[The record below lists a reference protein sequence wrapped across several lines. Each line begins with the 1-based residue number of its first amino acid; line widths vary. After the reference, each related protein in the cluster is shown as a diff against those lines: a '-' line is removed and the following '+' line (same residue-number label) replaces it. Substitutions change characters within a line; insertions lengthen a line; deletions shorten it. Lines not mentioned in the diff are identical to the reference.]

1 MTETR
6 EFIHTVGK
14 LRDDGAY
21 VVTRRGADSA
31 GNTKVFDDF
40 AALERLYEQLPTEF
54 TAQDVDGTGTGI
66 TGSRRHMLVRH
77 LGEHPSFGCAITRHN
92 PLTVTKQSP
101 ESRSDDESARAD

>member
-1 MTETR
+1 MTEKQ
-6 EFIHTVGK
+6 EFLHTVGK
-14 LRDDGAY
+14 HRDDGAY

-40 AALERLYEQLPTEF
+40 ATLEQLYEQLPTEF
-54 TAQDVDGTGTGI
+54 TARDVDGAGI

-92 PLTVTKQSP
+92 PLTVTKQSA
-101 ESRSDDESARAD
+101 ESRPDDESARAD